1 MTSADKALYNIS
13 IDHLVQFIR
22 TYIDKSE
29 HPKVVEY
36 ITNSIIKGVF
46 AKETTI
52 ETVVNGTFD
61 TKLIPTFGKAVRDV
75 RYHYNNAGATAK
87 VVYRDTKTQQE
98 VDEAE
103 VTHLQF
109 PTELQTYIDHFFPK
123 EIRYIHGN
131 TLQNTFRVPSLRN
144 LH

>member
-46 AKETTI
+46 VKETTI
-52 ETVVNGTFD
+52 ETVVNGTVD
-61 TKLIPTFGKAVRDV
+61 ANLIPTFGKATRNVQY
-75 RYHYNNAGATAK
+75 RYNHTGTTAL
-87 VVYRDTKTQQE
+87 VTYRDKDTQQK

-103 VTHLQF
+103 VTHLQN
-109 PTELQTYIDHFFPK
+109 PTEIQTYVDHFFPK
-123 EIRYIHGN
+123 EITYLHGN